1 MSKRAKIFIISFVI
15 AFVAV
20 TSFSLF
26 FAGYEAEHD
35 CVGCDCVI
43 CTVVS
48 ECRDL
53 LRQLCSGAKI
63 VIGAAACCFFTAIAV
78 CASRLSIK
86 ASTPVSLKVK
96 LSD

>member
-1 MSKRAKIFIISFVI
+1 MDKRAKIFIISFVI

-26 FAGYEAEHD
+26 FTGYEAEHD
-35 CVGCDCVI
+35 CVGRDCVI
-43 CTVVS
+43 CTFIS

-53 LRQLCSGAKI
+53 LRQLCSGTKT
-63 VIGAAACCFFTAIAV
+63 VIGAAACCFFTTVAF
-78 CASRLSIK
+78 CAARLLVEAK
-86 ASTPVSLKVK
+86 TLVSLKVK

>member
-1 MSKRAKIFIISFVI
+1 MKKRAKIFIISFVI

-20 TSFSLF
+20 VSFSLF

-35 CVGCDCVI
+35 CVGVDCAI

-48 ECRDL
+48 ECREL
-53 LRQLCSGAKI
+53 LKQLCGGAKT
-63 VIGAAACCFFTAIAV
+63 VIGAAACCFFTALA
-78 CASRLSIK
+78 CCLSRLSIK
-86 ASTPVSLKVK
+86 ANTPVSLKVK